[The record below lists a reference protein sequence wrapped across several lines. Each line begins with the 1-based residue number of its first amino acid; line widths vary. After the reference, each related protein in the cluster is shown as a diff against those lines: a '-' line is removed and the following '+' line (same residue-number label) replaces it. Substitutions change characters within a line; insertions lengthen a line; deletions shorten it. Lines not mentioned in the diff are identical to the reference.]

1 MRPRGRRETLLMWG
15 PMATFQGRVAAQQP
29 DKGLSP
35 VKSRTFPTYPSPAGP
50 PAMQP
55 ASLTQPAPHS
65 APDDADASPD
75 LVYGPDDRPAPPV
88 AFVAALQHLL
98 AILVPIVTPGLLIC
112 QALGVSSRDTTLIVS
127 MSLVIS
133 GIATYVQC
141 KRFGPLGAGLLIV
154 QGTSFNFVGPLI
166 AGGSVMVKQGTPVEA
181 VMAAIFGVVIAG
193 SFVEMGISRILPFV
207 KRLITPLVT
216 GIVVLLIG
224 LTLIKVGL
232 ISMGGGFGA
241 MANGTFA
248 SAENLTLSGLVL
260 GTIILLNRVPV
271 VWIRSTALVLA
282 LAVGYI
288 AAAYMG
294 RLDFTGA
301 REAALFQV
309 PVPLHFGLGFSWA
322 LFVPMLI
329 IYLVTSLEA
338 IGDVTATSKVSKQPV
353 EGPLWMQRIKGGVLV
368 NGANSLLAGVFNTF
382 PSSVF
387 AQNNGVIQLTGI
399 ASRHVGVWIAGML
412 ILLGLFPVVAGVL
425 QAVPEPVLG
434 GAAMVM
440 FGAVAA
446 SGINILAG
454 IQLDRRALLIIAVS
468 LALGLGVSQVPEIL
482 SHLPHSVK
490 SVLESG
496 VATGG
501 ICALV
506 MNWFLPEKK

>member
-1 MRPRGRRETLLMWG
+1 
-15 PMATFQGRVAAQQP
+15 
-29 DKGLSP
+29 
-35 VKSRTFPTYPSPAGP
+35 
-50 PAMQP
+50 MQP
-55 ASLTQPAPHS
+55 ASS
-65 APDDADASPD
+65 AQSASHGADAAESARD
-75 LVYGPDDRPAPPV
+75 LVYGPNDRPAPMV

-98 AILVPIVTPGLLIC
+98 AIIVPIVTPGLLIC

-133 GIATYVQC
+133 GIATFVQC

-166 AGGSVMVKQGTPVEA
+166 AGGSLMVKQGTPVET

-193 SFVEMGISRILPFV
+193 SFVEMGVSRILPFV

-232 ISMGGGFGA
+232 ISMGGGYGA
-241 MANGTFA
+241 MAKGTFA

-271 VWIRSTALVLA
+271 VWVRSTALVIA
-282 LAVGYI
+282 LAIGYL
-288 AAAYMG
+288 AAAFLG
-294 RLDFTGA
+294 RLDFTGMHQ
-301 REAALFQV
+301 AALFQV
-309 PVPLHFGLGFSWA
+309 PAPLHFGIGFSWA

-338 IGDVTATSKVSKQPV
+338 IGDVTATSKISNEPV
-353 EGPLWMQRIKGGVLV
+353 EGPVWMQRIKGGVLV

-387 AQNNGVIQLTGI
+387 AQNNGVIQITGV
-399 ASRHVGVWIAGML
+399 ASRYVGIWIAGML
-412 ILLGLFPVVAGVL
+412 VVLGLFPVVAGVL

-454 IQLDRRALLIIAVS
+454 VHLDRRALLIIAVS
-468 LALGLGVSQVPEIL
+468 LALGLGVSQVPDIL
-482 SHLPHSVK
+482 NSLPHALK
-490 SVLESG
+490 NVLESG

>member
-1 MRPRGRRETLLMWG
+1 MSSAPQTQ
-15 PMATFQGRVAAQQP
+15 TH
-29 DKGLSP
+29 
-35 VKSRTFPTYPSPAGP
+35 TP
-50 PAMQP
+50 PAHGQV
-55 ASLTQPAPHS
+55 T
-65 APDDADASPD
+65 PD
-75 LVYGPDDRPAPPV
+75 LIYGPDDRPTTPV
-88 AFVAALQHLL
+88 AFIAALQHLL

-141 KRFGPLGAGLLIV
+141 RRFGPFGAGLLIV

-166 AGGSVMVKQGTPVEA
+166 AGGSMMVAQGTPVEA

-232 ISMGGGFGA
+232 ISMGGGFSA
-241 MANGTFA
+241 MQNGTFA
-248 SAENLTLSGLVL
+248 NSENLLLSGLVL
-260 GTIILLNRVPV
+260 GTIIVLNRLPI
-271 VWIRSTALVLA
+271 VWVRSAALVIA
-282 LAVGYI
+282 LIVGYI
-288 AAAYMG
+288 AAASLG
-294 RLDFTGA
+294 RLDLSSA
-301 REAALFQV
+301 RDAALFQV
-309 PVPLHFGLGFSWA
+309 PLPLHFGLSFSWP

-338 IGDVTATSKVSKQPV
+338 IGDITATSQVSRQPV
-353 EGPLWMQRIKGGVLV
+353 HGPLWMQRIKGGVLV

-399 ASRHVGVWIAGML
+399 ASRRVGIWIAGML
-412 ILLGLFPVVAGVL
+412 VVLGLFPAVAGLL

-454 IQLDRRALLIIAVS
+454 VRLDRRALLIIAVS
-468 LALGLGVSQVPEIL
+468 LALGLGVSQVPEFL
-482 SHLPHSVK
+482 AHMPHALK
-490 SVLESG
+490 SILESG

-501 ICALV
+501 ICALL
-506 MNWFLPEKK
+506 MNWFLPESPAQAKAA

>member
-1 MRPRGRRETLLMWG
+1 MQTAPLLHPAASAEAPR
-15 PMATFQGRVAAQQP
+15 Q
-29 DKGLSP
+29 
-35 VKSRTFPTYPSPAGP
+35 
-50 PAMQP
+50 
-55 ASLTQPAPHS
+55 
-65 APDDADASPD
+65 D
-75 LVYGPDDRPAPPV
+75 LIYGPDDRPSPPV
-88 AFVAALQHLL
+88 AFIAALQHLL

-133 GIATYVQC
+133 GIATWLQC
-141 KRFGPLGAGLLIV
+141 RRFGPLGAGLLIV

-193 SFVEMGISRILPFV
+193 SFIEMGVSRILPFI

-232 ISMGGGFGA
+232 ISMGGGYSA
-241 MANGTFA
+241 MQNGTFA
-248 SAENLTLSGLVL
+248 NGENLILSGLVL
-260 GTIILLNRVPV
+260 GAIIVLNRVPV
-271 VWIRSTALVLA
+271 VWVRSTALVLA
-282 LAVGYI
+282 LILGYLV
-288 AAAYMG
+288 AGWMG

-301 REAALFQV
+301 REAAIFQV
-309 PVPLHFGLGFSWA
+309 PTPLHFGLGFSWS

-338 IGDVTATSKVSKQPV
+338 IGDITATSKVSREPV
-353 EGPLWMQRIKGGVLV
+353 DGPVWMQRIKGGVLV

-399 ASRHVGVWIAGML
+399 ASRHVGIWIAAML
-412 ILLGLFPVVAGVL
+412 ILLGLFPSVAGVL

-454 IQLDRRALLIIAVS
+454 INLDRRALLIIAVS

-482 SHLPHSVK
+482 SHLPQAIK
-490 SVLESG
+490 NVLESG

-501 ICALV
+501 ISALLL
-506 MNWFLPEKK
+506 NWFLPEKK

>member
-1 MRPRGRRETLLMWG
+1 
-15 PMATFQGRVAAQQP
+15 
-29 DKGLSP
+29 
-35 VKSRTFPTYPSPAGP
+35 
-50 PAMQP
+50 MQP
-55 ASLTQPAPHS
+55 ASPSHPI
-65 APDDADASPD
+65 DDAPVGRD
-75 LVYGPDDRPAPPV
+75 LVYGPDDKPAPTI

-112 QALGVSSRDTTLIVS
+112 QSLGVRSRDTTLIVS

-133 GIATYVQC
+133 GIATFLQC
-141 KRFGPLGAGLLIV
+141 RRFGPLGAGLLIV

-166 AGGSVMVKQGTPVEA
+166 AGGSLMVKQGTPVET

-193 SFVEMGISRILPFV
+193 SFVEMAVSRILPFI

-232 ISMGGGFGA
+232 ISMGGGYGA
-241 MANGTFA
+241 IAKGNFA
-248 SAENLTLSGLVL
+248 SVENLTLSGVVL
-260 GTIILLNRVPV
+260 GTIIVLNRVPI
-271 VWIRSTALVLA
+271 VWVRSTALVIA
-282 LAVGYI
+282 LVVGYLV
-288 AAAYMG
+288 AAALG

-301 REAALFQV
+301 REAALFQI
-309 PVPLHFGLGFSWA
+309 PTPLHFGIGFSWS

-338 IGDVTATSKVSKQPV
+338 IGDVTATSKISRQPV

-412 ILLGLFPVVAGVL
+412 VVLGLFPPVAGVL

-454 IQLDRRALLIIAVS
+454 IRLDRRALLIIAVS

-482 SHLPHSVK
+482 TSLPHALK
-490 SVLESG
+490 NVLESG

-506 MNWFLPEKK
+506 MNWFLPERN

>member
-1 MRPRGRRETLLMWG
+1 
-15 PMATFQGRVAAQQP
+15 
-29 DKGLSP
+29 
-35 VKSRTFPTYPSPAGP
+35 
-50 PAMQP
+50 MQP
-55 ASLTQPAPHS
+55 ASSAQPAAHG
-65 APDDADASPD
+65 ADAADSARD
-75 LVYGPDDRPAPPV
+75 LVYGPNDRPAPMV

-98 AILVPIVTPGLLIC
+98 AIIVPIVTPGLLIC

-133 GIATYVQC
+133 GIATFVQC

-166 AGGSVMVKQGTPVEA
+166 AGGSLMVKQGTPVET

-193 SFVEMGISRILPFV
+193 SFVEMGVSRILPFV

-232 ISMGGGFGA
+232 ISMGGGYGA
-241 MANGTFA
+241 MAKGTFA

-260 GTIILLNRVPV
+260 GTIILLNRVPI
-271 VWIRSTALVLA
+271 VWVRSTALVIA
-282 LAVGYI
+282 LVIGYL
-288 AAAYMG
+288 AAAFLG
-294 RLDFTGA
+294 RLDFTGMHQ
-301 REAALFQV
+301 AALFQV
-309 PVPLHFGLGFSWA
+309 PTPLHFGIGFSWA

-338 IGDVTATSKVSKQPV
+338 IGDVTATSKISNEPV
-353 EGPLWMQRIKGGVLV
+353 EGPVWMQRIKGGVLV

-387 AQNNGVIQLTGI
+387 AQNNGVIQITGV
-399 ASRHVGVWIAGML
+399 ASRYVGIWIAGML
-412 ILLGLFPVVAGVL
+412 VVLGLFPIVAGVL

-454 IQLDRRALLIIAVS
+454 VHLDRRALLIIAVS
-468 LALGLGVSQVPEIL
+468 LALGLGVSQVPDIL
-482 SHLPHSVK
+482 NSLPHALK
-490 SVLESG
+490 NVLESG

>member
-1 MRPRGRRETLLMWG
+1 
-15 PMATFQGRVAAQQP
+15 
-29 DKGLSP
+29 
-35 VKSRTFPTYPSPAGP
+35 
-50 PAMQP
+50 MQP
-55 ASLTQPAPHS
+55 ASS
-65 APDDADASPD
+65 AQSASHGADAAESARD
-75 LVYGPDDRPAPPV
+75 LVYGPNDRPAPMV

-98 AILVPIVTPGLLIC
+98 AIIVPIVTPGLLIC

-133 GIATYVQC
+133 GIATFVQC

-166 AGGSVMVKQGTPVEA
+166 AGGSLMVKQGTPVET

-193 SFVEMGISRILPFV
+193 SFVEMGVSRILPFV

-232 ISMGGGFGA
+232 ISMGGGYGA
-241 MANGTFA
+241 MAKGTFA

-271 VWIRSTALVLA
+271 VWVRSTALVIA
-282 LAVGYI
+282 LAIGYL
-288 AAAYMG
+288 AAAFLG
-294 RLDFTGA
+294 RLDFTGMHQ
-301 REAALFQV
+301 AALFQV
-309 PVPLHFGLGFSWA
+309 PTPLHFGIGFSWA

-338 IGDVTATSKVSKQPV
+338 IGDVTATSKISNEPV
-353 EGPLWMQRIKGGVLV
+353 EGPVWMQRIKGGVLA

-387 AQNNGVIQLTGI
+387 AQNNGVIQITGV
-399 ASRHVGVWIAGML
+399 ASRYVGIWIAGML
-412 ILLGLFPVVAGVL
+412 VVLGLFPVVAGVL

-454 IQLDRRALLIIAVS
+454 VHLDRRALLIIAVS
-468 LALGLGVSQVPEIL
+468 LALGLGVSQVPDIL
-482 SHLPHSVK
+482 NSLPHALK
-490 SVLESG
+490 NVLESG

-506 MNWFLPEKK
+506 MN

>member
-1 MRPRGRRETLLMWG
+1 
-15 PMATFQGRVAAQQP
+15 
-29 DKGLSP
+29 
-35 VKSRTFPTYPSPAGP
+35 
-50 PAMQP
+50 MQP
-55 ASLTQPAPHS
+55 ASPAQPAAHG
-65 APDDADASPD
+65 ADAADSARD
-75 LVYGPDDRPAPPV
+75 LVYGPNDRPAPMV

-98 AILVPIVTPGLLIC
+98 AIIVPIVTPGLLIC

-133 GIATYVQC
+133 GIATFVQC

-166 AGGSVMVKQGTPVEA
+166 AGGSLMVKQGTPVET

-193 SFVEMGISRILPFV
+193 SFVEMGVSRILPFV

-232 ISMGGGFGA
+232 ISMGGGYGA
-241 MANGTFA
+241 MAKGTFA

-260 GTIILLNRVPV
+260 GTIILLNRVPI
-271 VWIRSTALVLA
+271 VWVRSTALVIA
-282 LAVGYI
+282 LVIGYL
-288 AAAYMG
+288 AAAFLG
-294 RLDFTGA
+294 RLDFTGMHQ
-301 REAALFQV
+301 AALFQV
-309 PVPLHFGLGFSWA
+309 PTPLHFGIGFSWS

-338 IGDVTATSKVSKQPV
+338 IGDVTATSKISNEPV
-353 EGPLWMQRIKGGVLV
+353 EGPVWMQRIKGGVLV

-387 AQNNGVIQLTGI
+387 AQNNGVIQITGV
-399 ASRHVGVWIAGML
+399 ASRYVGIWIAGML
-412 ILLGLFPVVAGVL
+412 VVLGLFPVVAGVL

-446 SGINILAG
+446 SGINILSG
-454 IQLDRRALLIIAVS
+454 VHLDRRALLIIAVS
-468 LALGLGVSQVPEIL
+468 LALGLGVSQVPDIL
-482 SHLPHSVK
+482 NSLPHALK
-490 SVLESG
+490 NVLESG

>member
-1 MRPRGRRETLLMWG
+1 
-15 PMATFQGRVAAQQP
+15 
-29 DKGLSP
+29 
-35 VKSRTFPTYPSPAGP
+35 
-50 PAMQP
+50 MQP
-55 ASLTQPAPHS
+55 APLARPASHG
-65 APDDADASPD
+65 ADAAESAHD
-75 LVYGPDDRPAPPV
+75 LVYGPDERPAPMIACV
-88 AFVAALQHLL
+88 TALQHLL

-112 QALGVSSRDTTLIVS
+112 QALGVSSRATPLFVS

-133 GIATYVQC
+133 GIATFVQC
-141 KRFGPLGAGLLIV
+141 RRFGPLGAGLLIV

-166 AGGSVMVKQGTPVEA
+166 AGGSLMVKQGTPVET

-193 SFVEMGISRILPFV
+193 SFVEMAVSRILPFV

-216 GIVVLLIG
+216 GVVVLLIG

-232 ISMGGGFGA
+232 VSMGGGYGAIAKGSFG
-241 MANGTFA
+241 
-248 SAENLTLSGLVL
+248 SAQNLTLSGLVL
-260 GTIILLNRVPV
+260 GAIIVLNRVPI
-271 VWIRSTALVLA
+271 VWVRSTALVIA
-282 LAVGYI
+282 LAIGYL
-288 AAAYMG
+288 AAAAMG

-301 REAALFQV
+301 REAALFQI
-309 PVPLHFGLGFSWA
+309 PTPLHFGLGFSWA

-338 IGDVTATSKVSKQPV
+338 IGDVTATSKISRQPV
-353 EGPLWMQRIKGGVLV
+353 EGPLWMRRIKGGVLV

-399 ASRHVGVWIAGML
+399 ASRHVGIWIAGML
-412 ILLGLFPVVAGVL
+412 VLLGLFPVVAGVL

-454 IQLDRRALLIIAVS
+454 IRLDRRALLIIAVS

-482 SHLPHSVK
+482 TNLPHALGN
-490 SVLESG
+490 VLESG

-506 MNWFLPEKK
+506 MNWFLPEKQ